1 MPLDEITAVS
11 TALIAVFTI
20 ILALIAVRQGK
31 DSRALNRAYIGVE
44 PAGIVLWSDKGS
56 LLGHFI
62 IRNAGNLPA
71 GDVKW
76 VAEIGVDTDRNR
88 TSFPVNEKGFKGDL
102 IIPPRD
108 AMQFGTQTLGLQTV
122 LDVRDKREGCYL
134 YVWGLVRY
142 RDGFD
147 HLRST
152 NFCHRY
158 DYGQTLSYPAGQY
171 ELSADKGRYHSVP
184 KREARWRRL
193 FS

>member
-1 MPLDEITAVS
+1 LDITAVS
-11 TALIAVFTI
+11 TALIALFTI
-20 ILALIAVRQGK
+20 ILALIAMRQGK
-31 DSRALNRAYIGVE
+31 DSRSLNRAYIAVE

-56 LLGHFI
+56 LVGHFI

-71 GDVKW
+71 SDVKW

-102 IIPPRD
+102 TIPPRD
-108 AMQFGTQTLGLQTV
+108 AMPFGTQTIGLQTV
-122 LDVRDKREGCYL
+122 LDVRDKGEGW

-147 HLRST
+147 NLRSA

-158 DYGQTLSYPAGQY
+158 NYGQTLNFPTGQY